1 MAQSAPSPPPLLLT
15 KRITSFLARSLSN
28 HIHTVLLCSPAGKLL
43 AHVSSPLRPVAELR
57 TQATVAASLISLYA
71 SSGSKL
77 APVLSRDSDGD
88 NLDDAPS
95 ESSSTTGNGGYS
107 YVTGPSHSRPHGHGY
122 SNNGPGP
129 GLGSVPPL
137 VLPAVTGAD
146 TDTPHALGERSSG
159 PRPKTITVQLAGGAV
174 IVRELACGLLF
185 VCVGTAVP
193 SPGVEDATHAA
204 LSSLSLHGQA
214 AGSAGP
220 PVATTLAQQPAS
232 AGPRNPPGAGC
243 GAGSTAHS
251 HTASN
256 NNPNGASQNHA
267 ASGGSSAGGAPNGA
281 STTPTG
287 PVSGSTAATGPPS
300 GSATCSTGSGL
311 LLAGGLGG
319 MHSTDSPDEADS
331 VLSAGGMTTASVAST
346 ASAVAVAGMKRAA
359 EEAAR
364 RLDAKLAAL
373 CVPDEG
379 VFE

>member
-43 AHVSSPLRPVAELR
+43 AHVSSPFRPVAELR

-77 APVLSRDSDGD
+77 APVLSRDSDVD

-95 ESSSTTGNGGYS
+95 DSSSTNENGGYS
-107 YVTGPSHSRPHGHGY
+107 YVTSPSHSRPHGYGY
-122 SNNGPGP
+122 SNNGPRP
-129 GLGSVPPL
+129 ALGSVPPL
-137 VLPAVTGAD
+137 VLPAVASAD
-146 TDTPHALGERSSG
+146 TDMPHDLGERSSG

-185 VCVGTAVP
+185 VCVGTAAP
-193 SPGVEDATHAA
+193 SPCVEDATHAA

-232 AGPRNPPGAGC
+232 AGPRNPPGSGS

-256 NNPNGASQNHA
+256 NHNGAGQNHV
-267 ASGGSSAGGAPNGA
+267 ASGGSSSGGAPNGA

-287 PVSGSTAATGPPS
+287 PVLGSTAATGPPS

-319 MHSTDSPDEADS
+319 MHLTDSPDEADS

-346 ASAVAVAGMKRAA
+346 ASAVAVAGMKRVA